1 MTLTTI
7 RHRLLNLLAGSTLI
21 HDLDVDVEESIYPMA
36 ITGDIGVKTVDGDV
50 EHYLATAVI
59 NADQSLTIAN
69 HGSIL
74 AYYPA
79 GTYEGVAAI

>member
-1 MTLTTI
+1 MLTTI

-21 HDLDVDVEESIYPMA
+21 HDLDMDIEESIYPMTM
-36 ITGDIGVKTVDGDV
+36 TGHIGVRTTEGDV

-59 NADQSLTIAN
+59 NTDQSLTIVN
-69 HGSIL
+69 RGSIL

-79 GTYEGVAAI
+79 GTYEGVVAL